1 MKVLFLEDVEGVA
14 HGGDVKEVK
23 RGFAK
28 NYLLPKNIAV
38 LATKASLERIPKL
51 KVEADKNRIQRLN
64 DMKEMASEIDGM
76 RVNLP
81 MRSGP
86 TGKLYGSVTNNM
98 IASELSSISSK
109 DIQRRM
115 IVLPESIRQLGLF
128 EISLNL
134 LQEVQAN
141 ISLLV
146 HPEDVDPTEFEESLS
161 KNQDE
166 SETSTDTTEEPD
178 ETAIDSD
185 LDSKVIASEDEQ
197 NTSENDGNEEVV
209 EEN

>member
-64 DMKEMASEIDGM
+64 DMKELASEIDGM

-115 IVLPESIRQLGLF
+115 IILPESIRQLGLF

-134 LQEVQAN
+134 IQEVQAN

-166 SETSTDTTEEPD
+166 SETSTDTTEEPG
-178 ETAIDSD
+178 ETTIDSD
-185 LDSKVIASEDEQ
+185 SDSEVIASEDEQ
-197 NTSENDGNEEVV
+197 NTTENDENEEVV

>member
-14 HGGDVKEVK
+14 RGGDVKEVK

-38 LATKASLERIPKL
+38 LATKSSLERIPKL

-64 DMKEMASEIDGM
+64 DMKELASEIDGM

-98 IASELSSISSK
+98 IASELTALCSK
-109 DIQRRM
+109 DIERKM
-115 IVLPESIRQLGLF
+115 IILPESIRQLGIF
-128 EISLNL
+128 DIDLNL
-134 LQEVQAN
+134 HQEVQAK

-146 HPEDVDPTEFEESLS
+146 HPEDVTAAEFEGSLS
-161 KNQDE
+161 KEQTEDE
-166 SETSTDTTEEPD
+166 TPEEPN
-178 ETAIDSD
+178 ETNVD
-185 LDSKVIASEDEQ
+185 SEDIAAEDEG
-197 NTSENDGNEEVV
+197 TSAENDENQKAV

>member
-64 DMKEMASEIDGM
+64 DMKELASEIDGM

-166 SETSTDTTEEPD
+166 SETSTDTAEEPD

>member
-38 LATKASLERIPKL
+38 LATKSSLERIPKL

-64 DMKEMASEIDGM
+64 DMKELASEIDGM

-98 IASELSSISSK
+98 IASELTALCSK
-109 DIQRRM
+109 DIERKM
-115 IVLPESIRQLGLF
+115 IILPESIRQLGIF
-128 EISLNL
+128 DIDLNL
-134 LQEVQAN
+134 HQEVQAK

-146 HPEDVDPTEFEESLS
+146 HPEDVNAAEFEESLS
-161 KNQDE
+161 KEQTEDE
-166 SETSTDTTEEPD
+166 TPEEPN
-178 ETAIDSD
+178 ETNVD
-185 LDSKVIASEDEQ
+185 SEDIAVEDEG
-197 NTSENDGNEEVV
+197 TSAENDENQEAV

>member
-23 RGFAK
+23 RGIAK
-28 NYLLPKNIAV
+28 NNLLPKSIAI
-38 LATKASLERIPKL
+38 LATKSSLERIPKL

-64 DMKEMASEIDGM
+64 DMKELASEIDGM

-115 IVLPESIRQLGLF
+115 IILPESIRQLGLF

-134 LQEVQAN
+134 IQEVQAN

-166 SETSTDTTEEPD
+166 SETSTDTTEEPG
-178 ETAIDSD
+178 ETTIDSD
-185 LDSKVIASEDEQ
+185 SEVIASEDEQ
-197 NTSENDGNEEVV
+197 NTTENDENEEVV

>member
-64 DMKEMASEIDGM
+64 DMKELSGELDGM

>member
-38 LATKASLERIPKL
+38 IATKTSLERIPKL

-64 DMKEMASEIDGM
+64 DMKELASEIDGM

>member
-38 LATKASLERIPKL
+38 IATKTSLERIPKL

-64 DMKEMASEIDGM
+64 DMKELASEIDGM

-86 TGKLYGSVTNNM
+86 TGKLYVSVTNNM

-115 IVLPESIRQLGLF
+115 IILPESIRQLGLF

-134 LQEVQAN
+134 IQEVQAN

-166 SETSTDTTEEPD
+166 SETSTDTTEEPG
-178 ETAIDSD
+178 ETTIDSD
-185 LDSKVIASEDEQ
+185 SDSEVIASEDEQ
-197 NTSENDGNEEVV
+197 NTTENDENEEVV

>member
-38 LATKASLERIPKL
+38 LATKSSLERIPKL

-64 DMKEMASEIDGM
+64 DMKELASEIDGM

-98 IASELSSISSK
+98 IASELTALCSK
-109 DIQRRM
+109 DIERKM
-115 IVLPESIRQLGLF
+115 IILPESIRQLGIF
-128 EISLNL
+128 DIDLNL
-134 LQEVQAN
+134 HQEVQAK

-146 HPEDVDPTEFEESLS
+146 HPEDITAEEFEESLS
-161 KNQDE
+161 KEQTEDE
-166 SETSTDTTEEPD
+166 TPEEPN
-178 ETAIDSD
+178 ETNVD
-185 LDSKVIASEDEQ
+185 SEDIAAEDEG
-197 NTSENDGNEEVV
+197 TSAENDENQEAV

>member
-64 DMKEMASEIDGM
+64 DMKELASEIDGM

-146 HPEDVDPTEFEESLS
+146 HPEDVDPTDFEESLS

>member
-38 LATKASLERIPKL
+38 IATKTSLERIPKL

-64 DMKEMASEIDGM
+64 DMKELASEIDGM

-115 IVLPESIRQLGLF
+115 IILPESIRQLGLF
-128 EISLNL
+128 EISLKL
-134 LQEVQAN
+134 IQEVQAN
-141 ISLLV
+141 IWLLV

-166 SETSTDTTEEPD
+166 SETSTDTTEEPG
-178 ETAIDSD
+178 ETTIDSD
-185 LDSKVIASEDEQ
+185 SEVIASEDKQ
-197 NTSENDGNEEVV
+197 NTTENDENEEVV

>member
-64 DMKEMASEIDGM
+64 DMKELASEIDGM

-161 KNQDE
+161 KGQDE

>member
-38 LATKASLERIPKL
+38 LATKSSLERIPKL

-64 DMKEMASEIDGM
+64 DMKELACEIDGM

-98 IASELSSISSK
+98 IASELTALCSK
-109 DIQRRM
+109 DIERKM
-115 IVLPESIRQLGLF
+115 IILPESIRQLGIF
-128 EISLNL
+128 DIDLNL
-134 LQEVQAN
+134 HQEVQAK

-146 HPEDVDPTEFEESLS
+146 HPEDITAEEFEESLA
-161 KNQDE
+161 KEQTEDE
-166 SETSTDTTEEPD
+166 TPEEPN
-178 ETAIDSD
+178 ETNVD
-185 LDSKVIASEDEQ
+185 SEDIAAE
-197 NTSENDGNEEVV
+197 NEGTSAENDENQEAV

>member
-64 DMKEMASEIDGM
+64 DMKELASEIDGM

-134 LQEVQAN
+134 IQEVQAN

-166 SETSTDTTEEPD
+166 SETSTDTTEEPG
-178 ETAIDSD
+178 ETTIDSD
-185 LDSKVIASEDEQ
+185 SEVIASEDKQ
-197 NTSENDGNEEVV
+197 NTTENDENEEVV

>member
-38 LATKASLERIPKL
+38 IATKASLERIPKL

-64 DMKEMASEIDGM
+64 DMKELSGELDGM

-166 SETSTDTTEEPD
+166 SETSTDTAEEPD

>member
-64 DMKEMASEIDGM
+64 DMKELASEIDGM

-115 IVLPESIRQLGLF
+115 IILPESIRQLGLF

-134 LQEVQAN
+134 IQEVQAN

-166 SETSTDTTEEPD
+166 SETSTDTAEEPD

>member
-38 LATKASLERIPKL
+38 IATKTSLERIPKL

-166 SETSTDTTEEPD
+166 SETSTDTAEEPD

>member
-38 LATKASLERIPKL
+38 IATKTSLERIPKL

-115 IVLPESIRQLGLF
+115 IILPESIRQLGLF

-166 SETSTDTTEEPD
+166 SETSTDTTEEPN

>member
-38 LATKASLERIPKL
+38 AATKASLERIPKL
-51 KVEADKNRIQRLN
+51 KVEADKTRIQRLN
-64 DMKEMASEIDGM
+64 DMKELATEIDGL
-76 RVNLP
+76 RVNLA

-86 TGKLYGSVTNNM
+86 NGKLYGSVTNNM
-98 IASELSSISSK
+98 IASELSSLSSK
-109 DIQRRM
+109 EIQRRM
-115 IVLPESIRQLGLF
+115 IILPESIRQLGVF
-128 EISLNL
+128 EIKLNL
-134 LQEVQAN
+134 HSELEAN

-146 HPEDVDPTEFEESLS
+146 HPEDVEPAEFEASLS
-161 KNQDE
+161 VEQTED
-166 SETSTDTTEEPD
+166 DTTVENNAEND
-178 ETAIDSD
+178 LADSNETT
-185 LDSKVIASEDEQ
+185 SEDEKT
-197 NTSENDGNEEVV
+197 TSENEDNQDVV

>member
-14 HGGDVKEVK
+14 HGGEVKEVK

-38 LATKASLERIPKL
+38 IATKASLERIPKL

-64 DMKEMASEIDGM
+64 DMKELSGELDGM

-98 IASELSSISSK
+98 IAAELSSISTK

-115 IVLPESIRQLGLF
+115 IVLPESIRQLGIF

-134 LQEVQAN
+134 HQEVQAN

-161 KNQDE
+161 KGQDE
-166 SETSTDTTEEPD
+166 SETSTDTSEEPD

>member
-38 LATKASLERIPKL
+38 IATKTSLERIPKL

-64 DMKEMASEIDGM
+64 DMKELSGELDGM

-98 IASELSSISSK
+98 IAAELSSISTK

-115 IVLPESIRQLGLF
+115 IVLPESIRQLGIF

-134 LQEVQAN
+134 HQEVQAN

-166 SETSTDTTEEPD
+166 SETSTDTTEEPG
-178 ETAIDSD
+178 ETTIDSD
-185 LDSKVIASEDEQ
+185 SEVIASENEQ
-197 NTSENDGNEEVV
+197 NTTENDENEEVV

>member
-115 IVLPESIRQLGLF
+115 IILPESIRQLGLF

>member
-38 LATKASLERIPKL
+38 LATKSSLERIPKL
-51 KVEADKNRIQRLN
+51 KIEADKNRIQRLN
-64 DMKEMASEIDGM
+64 DMKELASEIDGM

-98 IASELSSISSK
+98 IASELTALCSK
-109 DIQRRM
+109 DIERKM
-115 IVLPESIRQLGLF
+115 IILPESIRQLGIF
-128 EISLNL
+128 DIDLNL
-134 LQEVQAN
+134 HQEVQAK

-146 HPEDVDPTEFEESLS
+146 HPEDVNAAEFEESLS
-161 KNQDE
+161 KEQTEDE
-166 SETSTDTTEEPD
+166 TPEEPN
-178 ETAIDSD
+178 ETNVD
-185 LDSKVIASEDEQ
+185 SEDIAAEDEG
-197 NTSENDGNEEVV
+197 TSAENDENQKAV

>member
-86 TGKLYGSVTNNM
+86 TGKLYGSVTNHM

-115 IVLPESIRQLGLF
+115 IILPESIRQLGLF

-134 LQEVQAN
+134 IQEVQAN

>member
-38 LATKASLERIPKL
+38 IATKTSLERIPKL

>member
-1 MKVLFLEDVEGVA
+1 MIFLSKYFSRANE
-14 HGGDVKEVK
+14 K
-23 RGFAK
+23 R
-28 NYLLPKNIAV
+28 N
-38 LATKASLERIPKL
+38 
-51 KVEADKNRIQRLN
+51 
-64 DMKEMASEIDGM
+64 SEKIEIKIDGM

-115 IVLPESIRQLGLF
+115 IILPESIRQLGLF

-134 LQEVQAN
+134 IQEVQAN

-166 SETSTDTTEEPD
+166 SETSTDTTEEPG
-178 ETAIDSD
+178 ETTIDSD
-185 LDSKVIASEDEQ
+185 SEVIASEDKQ
-197 NTSENDGNEEVV
+197 NTTENDENEEVV

>member
-14 HGGDVKEVK
+14 HGGEVKEVK

-38 LATKASLERIPKL
+38 IATKASLERIPKL

-64 DMKEMASEIDGM
+64 DMKELSGELDGM

-166 SETSTDTTEEPD
+166 SETSTDTTEEPG
-178 ETAIDSD
+178 ETTIDSD
-185 LDSKVIASEDEQ
+185 SEVIASEDEQ
-197 NTSENDGNEEVV
+197 NTTENDENEEVV

>member
-64 DMKEMASEIDGM
+64 DMKELASEIDGM

>member
-14 HGGDVKEVK
+14 HGGEVKEVK

-38 LATKASLERIPKL
+38 IATKASLERIPKL

-64 DMKEMASEIDGM
+64 DMKELSGELDGM

-98 IASELSSISSK
+98 IAAELSSISTK

-115 IVLPESIRQLGLF
+115 IVLPESIRQLGIF

-134 LQEVQAN
+134 HQEVQAN

-166 SETSTDTTEEPD
+166 SETSTDTAEEPD